1 MKVAL
6 GRYLPGNSII
16 HKIDARIKLLAN
28 ILFIVLFFLANNFI
42 IQCFLLLPLII
53 AFVISTRKPLF
64 LLKMLIMPIII
75 GFFMLIINMFILET
89 DAAMKFLEASG
100 VESWKY
106 TEWLK
111 LIWPNINSPK
121 FNYVI
126 LITTCSII
134 IRIYG
139 IILSMTLFT
148 LSTKPILIT
157 KALDFYFYPLKLLKI
172 PTHIFTM
179 IISIAFRFV
188 PTLVDEAS
196 RIFKSQ
202 ASRGVDFKNGS
213 FKTKTKALIVLI
225 VPLFVSS
232 FAKADDLSNAMETR
246 GYNPYGKRTSYR
258 TWKFTWFDFISLIFI
273 IALIVLI
280 FLLIYN
286 PNNIFNF
293 PNWWYEARCIFE

>member
-6 GRYLPGNSII
+6 GRYLPGNTII
-16 HKIDARIKLLAN
+16 HRMDARIKLFAN

-42 IQCFLLLPLII
+42 IQGIILIPLFF
-53 AFVISTRKPLF
+53 AFIISTRKPLF
-64 LLKMLIMPIII
+64 LLRMLIMPIII

-89 DAAMKFLEASG
+89 DAAMQFLKDSG
-100 VESWKY
+100 SAEWKT

-111 LIWPNINSPK
+111 LIWPNVNSPR

-126 LITTCSII
+126 LATTCSIV

-148 LSTKPILIT
+148 LSTQPILIT
-157 KALDFYFYPLKLLKI
+157 KALDFYFYPLKWVKI
-172 PTHIFTM
+172 PIHIFTM
-179 IISIAFRFV
+179 ILSIAFRFV

-258 TWKFTWFDFISLIFI
+258 VWKFTWFDCLSLIFI
-273 IALIVLI
+273 IIFIILMFLIN
-280 FLLIYN
+280 YN
-286 PNNIFNF
+286 PSNIFNF
-293 PNWWYEARCIFE
+293 PNWWNEARCIFI